1 MNQIKWVFE
10 NMKGSRWKFFCGL
23 VLHNLVVIPL
33 VLAGPWLT
41 SELIRQVYE
50 LNDTSNLML
59 LLGLIA
65 GVGLL
70 YAIVSYAWP
79 IFMERAASEVVRNL
93 RVKLYAK
100 LQKLSPSYY
109 GQTRTGDIM
118 MRLTGDLDAMR
129 HFVAWVMTT
138 AVYAVLLF
146 IAGLVVFFS
155 VNWLLASIIFA
166 ASPLMVWLVIS
177 LRKEVGPAY
186 AHHRETNSQLNAVVQ
201 ENISG
206 NRVVKAFVREEYE
219 QYKFEVCNQAY
230 RDASVNASN
239 IWAKKGPYFGVLFKV
254 GMVATLVVGG
264 IMVINNQLSLADF
277 MLFFSLNWII
287 NESMRL
293 VGIVINDAQRFFSS
307 TQKVQQ
313 LYYARTDIRNKENPI
328 SDSASGE
335 ANAPMV
341 EFSDVAFKYDN
352 VPVLSDISLI
362 AKAGET
368 IGIMGPTGSGKT
380 TLTMMMSRF
389 MDATA
394 GSVKVNGIDVRDYD
408 LHTLRSMVGM
418 SMQDVFLFSNTID
431 SNIAYGRIEIE
442 EEEAISYAK
451 MADAHGFIKRM
462 PDGYDTII
470 GERGV
475 GLSGGQK
482 QRVALARALAYE
494 TPILVLDDTTSAV
507 DMETEKYIQEQL
519 AARSGVHTTFIV
531 AQRISSVKNAD
542 KIYIIEEG
550 KVTEC
555 GTHRELLANKGY
567 YYDIYCLQQG
577 IPGQARGDE
586 NIGRV

>member
-10 NMKGSRWKFFCGL
+10 NMKGSRGKFFFGL
-23 VLHNLVVIPL
+23 ILHNLVIIPL

-41 SELIRQVYE
+41 SELIRQVFE
-50 LNDTSNLML
+50 LGDTSNLVLML
-59 LLGLIA
+59 WLIA
-65 GVGLL
+65 GVGVL
-70 YAIVSYAWP
+70 YAIVSYIWP
-79 IFMERAASEVVRNL
+79 IMMERAASDVVKNL
-93 RVKLYAK
+93 RLKLYAK

-129 HFVAWVMTT
+129 HFVAWVMTN
-138 AVYAVLLF
+138 AVFAVLLF
-146 IAGLVVFFS
+146 VAGLAVFFS
-155 VNWLLASIIFA
+155 VNWILASIIFA
-166 ASPLMVWLVIS
+166 ASPLMAWLVIS

-219 QYKFEVCNQAY
+219 QYKFEVCNEAY
-230 RDASVNASN
+230 RDASVAAAN
-239 IWAKKGPYFGVLFKV
+239 IWAKKGPYFGVLFKTV
-254 GMVATLVVGG
+254 MVATLIVGG
-264 IMVINNQLSLADF
+264 IMVINNQLGLADF

-313 LYYARTDIRNKENPI
+313 LYYARTDIRNKENPA
-328 SDSASGE
+328 SDAANHS
-335 ANAPMV
+335 ANAPIV

-352 VPVLSDISLI
+352 VPVLSDINLT
-362 AKAGET
+362 ARAGET

-389 MDATA
+389 MDATS

-408 LHTLRSMVGM
+408 IHTLRSMIGM

-431 SNIAYGRIEIE
+431 ANIAYGRIEIE
-442 EEEAISYAK
+442 EEETIEYAK

-519 AARSGVHTTFIV
+519 AARSGIHTTFIV

-577 IPGQARGDE
+577 LTTD
-586 NIGRV
+586 NS